1 MARQLVIAAFW
12 ADMDAPGQRKSQEV
26 ADALKP
32 VGIFDSAGAVVTFNE
47 ETIDGPFRS
56 FMRAIDLAEVI
67 DAKSSSTPPNQPSS
81 SPVLEEGERP

>member
-1 MARQLVIAAFW
+1 MPRQLVIAAFW
-12 ADMDAPGQRKSQEV
+12 APMDQPGERKSQEV

-32 VGIFDSAGAVVTFNE
+32 CGIFDSAGAVVTFRE

-67 DAKSSSTPPNQPSS
+67 DAQEAP
-81 SPVLEEGERP
+81 